1 MIATKKDFL
10 RVDGDDFSAFVK
22 YDPVLNS
29 REEVRY
35 AQSLYVATVSSSKC
49 YISPELSD
57 AGWRIIVYDW
67 GGKEGGAR
75 EGLRGHDQRIVLPEY
90 IPSRLDPFLW
100 LSGALHEIGHAYDF
114 AEMSESERS
123 SIDDEYSLFH
133 ELVSLLPKRNAQGE
147 VSDDPEERTRR
158 FCAGSG
164 VIPEHFPSILERE
177 IAAHSWAVQ
186 ELRYHGLYE
195 QHSQFIANDTLTAI
209 LSYVEPMVD
218 LLSAKRVVVKRTV
231 ETVPLKRRE
240 LLGIEDEHSSQE
252 LVALHDCL
260 VSRMSSWFEETFQDV
275 LEKERS
281 GGMNRV

>member
-1 MIATKKDFL
+1 MLAGNRGEGFIFFSSMIGGKNDCNKERFL

-133 ELVSLLPKRNAQGE
+133 ELVSLLRKEMLKEKFLTIQKRE
-147 VSDDPEERTRR
+147 
-158 FCAGSG
+158 
-164 VIPEHFPSILERE
+164 LEGF
-177 IAAHSWAVQ
+177 V
-186 ELRYHGLYE
+186 
-195 QHSQFIANDTLTAI
+195 
-209 LSYVEPMVD
+209 
-218 LLSAKRVVVKRTV
+218 RVVVLFLNTFLLFS
-231 ETVPLKRRE
+231 ERE
-240 LLGIEDEHSSQE
+240 SLLTRGQ
-252 LVALHDCL
+252 
-260 VSRMSSWFEETFQDV
+260 F
-275 LEKERS
+275 K
-281 GGMNRV
+281 N